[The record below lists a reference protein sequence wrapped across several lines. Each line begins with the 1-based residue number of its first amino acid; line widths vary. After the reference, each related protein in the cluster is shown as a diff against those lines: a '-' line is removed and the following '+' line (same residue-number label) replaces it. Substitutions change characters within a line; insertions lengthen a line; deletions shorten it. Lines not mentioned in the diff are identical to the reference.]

1 MDAQEIEIKIRL
13 SPTDLQTLQAWLSNN
28 ATAGPVQEQT
38 DIYVENPAA
47 PYFTRDSLGN
57 IQALKYLRL
66 RTSPNGKSILT
77 FKDWDTPISESGDR
91 LFCYEHETVVDNP
104 SATLEILK
112 GTGFTS
118 HYRIQKKRSYFYHTD
133 FEFALDQISQLGAF
147 LEIEVKTRQ
156 FTDPAQERQ
165 RLIDLA
171 NQIGLSDT
179 TLINRGY
186 ILLLFD
192 QLAKN

>member
-13 SPTDLQTLQAWLSNN
+13 NLADLKTLQAWLFNN
-28 ATAGPVQEQT
+28 ATAGLVQEQT
-38 DIYVENPAA
+38 DIYFENPAA
-47 PYFTRDSLGN
+47 PYFTRDLSGN

-66 RTSPNGKSILT
+66 RTSPNGKNILT
-77 FKDWDTPISESGDR
+77 FKDWDTPVSKNGDR

-104 SATLEILK
+104 NSALEILK

-118 HYRIQKKRSYFYHTD
+118 HYRIQKKRSYYYYTD
-133 FEFALDQISQLGAF
+133 FEFALDQITELGTF

-156 FTDPAQERQ
+156 FTDPVQERA

-171 NQIGLSDT
+171 NQIGLRDT

-192 QLAKN
+192 QRAKN

>member
-1 MDAQEIEIKIRL
+1 MNAQEIEIKIRL
-13 SPTDLQTLQAWLSNN
+13 SPADLETLQAWLSIN
-28 ATAGPVQEQT
+28 AISGPVQKQT
-38 DIYVENPAA
+38 DIYFENPRA
-47 PYFTRDSLGN
+47 PYFTRDSSGN

-77 FKDWDTPISESGDR
+77 FKDWDTPVSKNGDR
-91 LFCYEHETVVDNP
+91 LFCYEHETSVDNP

-112 GTGFTS
+112 GTGFTAQ
-118 HYRIQKKRSYFYHTD
+118 HHIQKKRSYFYHTD
-133 FEFALDQISQLGAF
+133 FEFALDQITELGTF
-147 LEIEVKTRQ
+147 LEIEVKARQ
-156 FTDPAQERQ
+156 FTDPAQERA